1 MTDRSFCPPK
11 LRDLY
16 LTCIAPA
23 VSQPNSPVVASAVVI
38 EQRIFLIRG
47 RKIMLDRDLAALY
60 EVETRALNQAVRRHI
75 DRFPPD
81 FMFQLTTE
89 EIEDWKSQIVISN
102 RERMGVRKPPLAF
115 TEYGVAM
122 LSSVLTS
129 ERAVQV
135 NIAIMRAFGRL
146 RSMLLTQV
154 ELARRLDDLEAR
166 YDQQFTVV
174 FDAIRELVA
183 PEPDERARRIGF
195 GADTETSSRGAVTT
209 APAT

>member
-1 MTDRSFCPPK
+1 
-11 LRDLY
+11 
-16 LTCIAPA
+16 
-23 VSQPNSPVVASAVVI
+23 
-38 EQRIFLIRG
+38 
-47 RKIMLDRDLAALY
+47 MLDRDLAVLY
-60 EVETRALNQAVRRHI
+60 EVATRALNQAVRRHI

-81 FMFQLTTE
+81 FMFQLTSE

-154 ELARRLDDLEAR
+154 ELVHRLDDLETR
-166 YDQQFTVV
+166 YDQQFAVV

-183 PEPDERARRIGF
+183 SPPDEPARRIGF
-195 GADTETSSRGAVTT
+195 GVDAA
-209 APAT
+209 APS

>member
-1 MTDRSFCPPK
+1 
-11 LRDLY
+11 
-16 LTCIAPA
+16 
-23 VSQPNSPVVASAVVI
+23 
-38 EQRIFLIRG
+38 
-47 RKIMLDRDLAALY
+47 
-60 EVETRALNQAVRRHI
+60 
-75 DRFPPD
+75 
-81 FMFQLTTE
+81 
-89 EIEDWKSQIVISN
+89 VISN

-154 ELARRLDDLEAR
+154 ELARRLDDLEGR
-166 YDQQFTVV
+166 YDLQFAVV

-183 PEPDERARRIGF
+183 SPPDQPTHRIGF
-195 GADTETSSRGAVTT
+195 GAETENISSGMLTRRRTAGHSTWWQRCSGRAQDRGGREE
-209 APAT
+209 

>member
-1 MTDRSFCPPK
+1 VPETESP
-11 LRDLY
+11 LVVSA
-16 LTCIAPA
+16 IA
-23 VSQPNSPVVASAVVI
+23 I
-38 EQRIFLIRG
+38 EQRIFLLRG
-47 RKIMLDRDLAALY
+47 RKVMIDRDLATLY

-81 FMFQLTTE
+81 FMFQLTSDE
-89 EIEDWKSQIVISN
+89 VDDWKSQIVISN
-102 RERMGVRKPPLAF
+102 RERMGIRKPPLAF

-166 YDQQFTVV
+166 YDQQFEVV

-183 PEPDERARRIGF
+183 SPPDEPSHRIGF
-195 GADTETSSRGAVTT
+195 DTDAEASKHNSSTRK
-209 APAT
+209 P

>member
-1 MTDRSFCPPK
+1 MTEPLVVWPI
-11 LRDLY
+11 LRDTFTEPSRTVPESESKL
-16 LTCIAPA
+16 
-23 VSQPNSPVVASAVVI
+23 VASTAAI
-38 EQRIFLIRG
+38 EQHIFLLRG
-47 RKIMLDRDLAALY
+47 RKVMLDRHLAALY
-60 EVETRALNQAVRRHI
+60 DVETRAPTA
-75 DRFPPD
+75 D
-81 FMFQLTTE
+81 

-135 NIAIMRAFGRL
+135 NIAIMRVFGRL

-166 YDQQFTVV
+166 YDQQFAVV

-183 PEPDERARRIGF
+183 PPPDEPARRIGV
-195 GADTETSSRGAVTT
+195 GVDASLRDALT
-209 APAT
+209 AKPAT

>member
-1 MTDRSFCPPK
+1 
-11 LRDLY
+11 
-16 LTCIAPA
+16 
-23 VSQPNSPVVASAVVI
+23 VSQPNSPVVASALVI

-47 RKIMLDRDLAALY
+47 RKVMLDRDLAVLY

-75 DRFPPD
+75 DRFPSD

-154 ELARRLDDLEAR
+154 ELTRRLEDLEAR

-174 FDAIRELVA
+174 FDAIRELMA
-183 PEPDERARRIGF
+183 PEPDELARRIGF
-195 GADTETSSRGAVTT
+195 GADTETSSCGAVTS

>member
-1 MTDRSFCPPK
+1 
-11 LRDLY
+11 
-16 LTCIAPA
+16 
-23 VSQPNSPVVASAVVI
+23 
-38 EQRIFLIRG
+38 
-47 RKIMLDRDLAALY
+47 MLDRDLAVLY

-81 FMFQLTTE
+81 FMFQLTADE
-89 EIEDWKSQIVISN
+89 VEDWKSQIVISN

-154 ELARRLDDLEAR
+154 ELARRLDGLGAR
-166 YDQQFTVV
+166 YDQQFAVV

-183 PEPDERARRIGF
+183 SPPDEPSRRIGF
-195 GADTETSSRGAVTT
+195 DADGEASSRNSSTRT
-209 APAT
+209 PST